1 MIHAYA
7 MAAVNLYG
15 VIPQGDLIRL
25 FNTQNGKKI
34 TEEELFSVLIRH
46 ISLGCGYALWEEY
59 LVNDAFE
66 ANNYQDVPDLLKRIG
81 DKPRYIPPKQEFL
94 KYADPDY
101 YEQVPEAALMR
112 HYLLQDAELE
122 PDLAD
127 EVLSEVGK
135 GGKIWLQVHGLLDA
149 GSIKRI
155 CDYFHISF
163 LTTQD
168 ILNTGHQP
176 KIEDDGT
183 YITAI
188 LRMYKDGDA
197 EKDGWQ
203 EFNVSIVLGEDFVL
217 TFMETEN
224 DYFEDVA
231 EAISKNVFKIRE
243 HASDYLF
250 SVLLNSVISN
260 YVLLSGKIDD
270 SLEELGSGL
279 MTGVVEDDLGIRLQS
294 LRRKYLQMRQ
304 GIAPLRDSYVTLF
317 HTENPVMHYSTRPFF
332 KDVNDH
338 LQLTFQTLEICRE
351 TIASLT
357 DLYISNNDMRM
368 NAIMKRLTIV
378 STIFIPLTFLVGVWG
393 MNFKFMPELDWRYGY
408 LFAWILMAVIALSV
422 VLFFRGKKWK

>member
-1 MIHAYA
+1 MKNNLLNDRFAY
-7 MAAVNLYG
+7 YG
-15 VIPQGDLIRL
+15 DSPTPTHLHLCVYDSAG
-25 FNTQNGKKI
+25 
-34 TEEELFSVLIRH
+34 V
-46 ISLGCGYALWEEY
+46 
-59 LVNDAFE
+59 
-66 ANNYQDVPDLLKRIG
+66 KRMTSEN
-81 DKPRYIPPKQEFL
+81 P
-94 KYADPDY
+94 
-101 YEQVPEAALMR
+101 
-112 HYLLQDAELE
+112 
-122 PDLAD
+122 D